1 MTAPVD
7 ASPGV
12 DPIVDERVDRVRC
25 CIREVVSELGLNV
38 SPVQGSNQSGAREP
52 GASQKNTIDGFEQP
66 FAEQENRQDPF
77 DQSVTCFGFWRD
89 ANGQLLGS
97 VQLRDSGRVYAE
109 YDLVCQH
116 PTRPGWFIES
126 VTVWGDDSGLKSEL
140 QLLPLPGN

>member
-7 ASPGV
+7 AASGF
-12 DPIVDERVDRVRC
+12 DQTVDERLDRIRC
-25 CIREVVSELGLNV
+25 CIRDAVSALGLNA
-38 SPVQGSNQSGAREP
+38 SPVQGSKKSGSR
-52 GASQKNTIDGFEQP
+52 SRKTMDGFEQP
-66 FAEQENRQDPF
+66 FAEQEHRQDPF

-89 ANGQLLGS
+89 AHGQLLGS

-126 VTVWGDDSGLKSEL
+126 VTVWGDDAGLKSEL
-140 QLLPLPGN
+140 QLLRLPEA